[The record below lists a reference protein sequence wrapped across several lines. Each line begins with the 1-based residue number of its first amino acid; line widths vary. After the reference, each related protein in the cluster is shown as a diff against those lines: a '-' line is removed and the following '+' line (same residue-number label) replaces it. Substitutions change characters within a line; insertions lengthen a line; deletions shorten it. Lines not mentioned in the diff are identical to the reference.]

1 MTTFIKTM
9 KMTITETMAGGGEP
23 CQTLHD
29 LIAEPVGSEK
39 MTRTRKT
46 MKTTTMTMTRRGKN
60 RMVRKRRGKRWGRGG
75 IILGEAVRRRIRI
88 IRRRGIGM
96 IRRRI
101 RGRRGRI

>member
-1 MTTFIKTM
+1 M

-46 MKTTTMTMTRRGKN
+46 MKTTTMTITRRGKN
-60 RMVRKRRGKRWGRGG
+60 RMVRKRRGKRQVEGGG
-75 IILGEAVRRRIRI
+75 IFGWAVRRRMKI
-88 IRRRGIGM
+88 IRRRRIEM
-96 IRRRI
+96 RRRGI
-101 RGRRGRI
+101 IGRRGRI